1 MCIKFSIHYISI
13 KIYKNTKAIQ
23 TRTLNMSQYDTL
35 WTVKDGSS
43 FVPKTVANEIYKMM
57 VVKDK
62 FMYNGTHNGHDARD
76 VLLFRLK
83 QEFAK
88 LGYHLVDG
96 IHHSV
101 LEVSISLNLFIY
113 V

>member
-1 MCIKFSIHYISI
+1 
-13 KIYKNTKAIQ
+13 
-23 TRTLNMSQYDTL
+23 MSQYDTL

-57 VVKDK
+57 VIKDK
-62 FMYNGTHNGHDARD
+62 FMYNGTHNGEDARD

-83 QEFAK
+83 QEFAR
-88 LGYHLVDG
+88 LGYRLVDG
-96 IHHSV
+96 IQDSV
-101 LEVSISLNLFIY
+101 LEVSISLNLFMY